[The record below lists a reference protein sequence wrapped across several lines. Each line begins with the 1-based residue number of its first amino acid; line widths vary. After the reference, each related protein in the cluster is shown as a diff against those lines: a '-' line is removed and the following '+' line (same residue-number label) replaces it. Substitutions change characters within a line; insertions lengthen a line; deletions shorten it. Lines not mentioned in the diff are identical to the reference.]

1 MEKEPQKEKG
11 PIARIVKWWFLLTA
25 VTVLCFIL
33 SLIAVVA
40 DWGDFSYG
48 FVFLGIFFIIL
59 HGLFLLI
66 ALFTRQWGQAI
77 GILGGI
83 LATIVVGFFCAILT
97 AVGQHHPP
105 KLVEDDMVVEDS
117 LEVVED
123 SLMEV
128 APDSISP

>member
-1 MEKEPQKEKG
+1 MDCFCSLPCSPANG
-11 PIARIVKWWFLLTA
+11 VKPSAF
-25 VTVLCFIL
+25 
-33 SLIAVVA
+33 
-40 DWGDFSYG
+40 
-48 FVFLGIFFIIL
+48 
-59 HGLFLLI
+59 
-66 ALFTRQWGQAI
+66 
-77 GILGGI
+77 GGI

-117 LEVVED
+117 LEVMED